1 MVKIKYK
8 RGRVA
13 YYFPCSFKRF
23 LELGGT
29 FKFNNRSWNFFRASI
44 GTMSWE
50 FHIVFD
56 LRCFGPQH
64 PKGVKWVI
72 LIFWDI
78 LKLQKCYFYQN
89 CIKVSK

>member
-1 MVKIKYK
+1 MVKVKYK

-13 YYFPCSFKRF
+13 YYFQFGFKRF

-64 PKGVKWVI
+64 PKGGHFKATEM
-72 LIFWDI
+72 LF
-78 LKLQKCYFYQN
+78 LSKLHK
-89 CIKVSK
+89 SK